1 MKKLGTMSKRFALE
15 KGVMNRY
22 SIRIASIFL
31 SLAAIVSAV
40 SAQTAAPASDVAAKA
55 DEYMTARLA
64 AKSVGGSILVVKDG
78 KPLIAKGYG
87 MADTAAK
94 TPIDA
99 DTKFRIGSIT
109 KQFTA
114 ASILMLQEEGK
125 LSMSDPFC
133 KYIDHCPEAWKPI
146 TLHNL
151 ASMSSGVPNFT
162 ALPNFGELRKND
174 MKPSETIALVSEK
187 PLNAKPGEAFEYSN
201 TNYVL
206 LGMIIEKLSGKT
218 YEEFLNERIIKPLK
232 LENTGYDHG
241 KQRIK
246 GSALGYSVKDDEI
259 VPAEVAS
266 MMVPY
271 AAGGLYSTTADLYK
285 WQTALLEGKV
295 FKKSESLT
303 QMLTPNKGNYG
314 YGLIVA
320 NDPKGRKRISHGGA
334 IEGFLSDA
342 AYFPNE
348 KLFIAVLVNNDRV
361 PASEVTRSLI
371 AIYDG
376 APYTLPKKRI
386 AVKVDAAVLDKYV
399 GEYEL
404 SPAMKFKFTR
414 EGDGLVLEP
423 TGQSK
428 AQVFAESD
436 TDFFVK
442 VVDASFKFLKD
453 ASGNVT
459 GIEFTQGGRTST
471 LKRL

>member
-1 MKKLGTMSKRFALE
+1 
-15 KGVMNRY
+15 MNRY
-22 SIRIASIFL
+22 RIRLTSILVAIAAIAS
-31 SLAAIVSAV
+31 AV
-40 SAQTAAPASDVAAKA
+40 AAQTAAPSADLAAKA
-55 DEYMTARLA
+55 DEYMNARLA
-64 AKSVGGSILVVKDG
+64 AKNVGGSILVVKDG
-78 KPLIAKGYG
+78 NPLIAKGYG
-87 MADTAAK
+87 IADAAAK

-99 DTKFRIGSIT
+99 YTKFRIGSIT

-114 ASILMLQEEGK
+114 ASILLLQEEGK

-133 KYIDHCPEAWKPI
+133 KYIDPCPEAWKPI
-146 TLHNL
+146 TIHNL
-151 ASMSSGVPNFT
+151 ASMSSGIPNFT
-162 ALPNFGELRKND
+162 ALPNFQELRKND
-174 MKPSETIALVSEK
+174 MKPSETIALVSDK
-187 PLNAKPGEAFEYSN
+187 PLNAAPGEAFEYSN
-201 TNYVL
+201 SNYVL
-206 LGMIIEKLSGKT
+206 LGMIIEKVSGKT
-218 YEEFLNERIIKPLK
+218 YEQFLKERIFGPLK

-241 KQRIK
+241 KVRIK
-246 GSALGYSVKDDEI
+246 GSALGYSLKDDEV
-259 VPAEVAS
+259 VPAEAAS

-271 AAGGLYSTTADLYK
+271 AAGGLYSTTGDLYK

-295 FKKSESLT
+295 YKNAETLT
-303 QMLTPNKGNYG
+303 KMLTPNKGNYG

-342 AYFPNE
+342 AYFPDE

-361 PASEVTRSLI
+361 PASDVTRSLI

-436 TDFFVK
+436 TDFFLK
-442 VVDASFKFLKD
+442 VVDASFKFVKD
-453 ASGNVT
+453 TEGSVT

-471 LKRL
+471 LKKL